1 MRMGLSKAGMD
12 DLKDDI
18 KESFHKDNKASNTS
32 ISLQF
37 DFKFM
42 RENPIGAL
50 EAFLKENRTLNYTEY
65 NDCQTGKELEKFAGF
80 TCGNIR
86 DKTLSTSVIF
96 TQAFNPALVLG

>member
-18 KESFHKDNKASNTS
+18 KESFHKDNKASNMS

-50 EAFLKENRTLNYTEY
+50 EAYLK
-65 NDCQTGKELEKFAGF
+65 K
-80 TCGNIR
+80 
-86 DKTLSTSVIF
+86 
-96 TQAFNPALVLG
+96 